1 MDASVF
7 AKMLSDP
14 GRLDLRKIGYKYGQE
29 NLQEFL
35 ALRKQYFYQ
44 ELPLHDFDGNSMV
57 YLDKAVQIPL
67 SAARVLLTPQ
77 QSTRLYG
84 TKALEDEIL
93 STFRIEQIDTSRESV
108 RRILSGQAPENE
120 EEHRICGMKQ
130 GLEFIADR
138 SHAITEENLFRLY
151 QMTIGD
157 FLPEEDR
164 LLPGH
169 WYRHD
174 GVTVIDGKTEHIGL
188 PWQKLPAY
196 MKELMAFAAEK
207 AAQNDLIKAAI
218 LHFGLAYLHPY
229 FDGNGRMAR
238 LLHLWYLVQQGYS
251 SALFVPMSRFVE
263 ESRSRYMT
271 IQTADQR
278 FVLDLLIPLPPGV
291 RTSFMSTKIRAG
303 ICATDTDSGTDFSYC
318 ILPSHATALETENST
333 YRGESFATHNTKHTL
348 RIMPQRPFYDPAGEA
363 AKAEQRKDAEKLYK
377 TNRRRQFLEQMDDTI
392 GGKFAGTRIFRRPG
406 TDLQAGGAEISF
418 YGKGVLVV
426 FATGVADH
434 GNLHLFQSAAG
445 QSQRY
450 RNIYI
455 FGESCDGLL
464 CIALKKTHSGAF
476 RKGSALQCRRSGES
490 PRRLFGR
497 QMNMM
502 QFAHGCG
509 P

>member
-7 AKMLSDP
+7 AKMLSGP
-14 GRLDLRKIGYKYGQE
+14 GQLDLKKMGYKYGQE

-44 ELPLHDFDGNSMV
+44 ELPLHDFDRNSMV

-84 TKALEDEIL
+84 TKAMEDEIL

-108 RRILSGQAPENE
+108 RRILSGQAPKDD

-138 SHAITEENLFRLY
+138 SHTITEENLFRLY

-196 MKELMAFAAEK
+196 MKELTAFAAEK
-207 AAQNDLIKAAI
+207 AAQNDLIKAAA
-218 LHFGLAYLHPY
+218 LHFALTYLHPY

-263 ESRSRYMT
+263 ESCARYYKAYT
-271 IQTADQR
+271 RVEQNQQISGVLDVTPFLVYFAESVYHRLGEDQPQPR
-278 FVLDLLIPLPPGV
+278 TLQAFEEALRQGKITEKERALWQFVLTAYG
-291 RTSFMSTKIRAG
+291 SEEFSTKRLEK
-303 ICATDTDSGTDFSYC
+303 DFGDAAY
-318 ILPSHATALETENST
+318 A
-333 YRGESFATHNTKHTL
+333 TL
-348 RIMPQRPFYDPAGEA
+348 RSFV
-363 AKAEQRKDAEKLYK
+363 L
-377 TNRRRQFLEQMDDTI
+377 
-392 GGKFAGTRIFRRPG
+392 KFER
-406 TDLQAGGAEISF
+406 L
-418 YGKGVLVV
+418 
-426 FATGVADH
+426 
-434 GNLHLFQSAAG
+434 
-445 QSQRY
+445 
-450 RNIYI
+450 
-455 FGESCDGLL
+455 GLL
-464 CIALKKTHSGAF
+464 TSVHY
-476 RKGSALQCRRSGES
+476 GSRVKYRIQDTE
-490 PRRLFGR
+490 
-497 QMNMM
+497 
-502 QFAHGCG
+502 
-509 P
+509 

>member
-7 AKMLSDP
+7 AQMLSGP
-14 GRLDLRKIGYKYGQE
+14 GQLDLKKMGYKYGQE

-44 ELPLHDFDGNSMV
+44 ELPLHDFDRNSMV

-77 QSTRLYG
+77 QSSRLYG
-84 TKALEDEIL
+84 TRAMEEEIL

-108 RRILSGQAPENE
+108 RRILSGQAPRDD
-120 EEHRICGMKQ
+120 EEHRIYGMKQ

-169 WYRHD
+169 WYRND

-196 MKELMAFAAEK
+196 MAELVAFAAEK
-207 AAQNDLIKAAI
+207 TAQNDLIKAAI

-263 ESRSRYMT
+263 EGCTRYYKAYT
-271 IQTADQR
+271 QVEQNQQISGVLDVTPFLVYFAESVYYRLGEDQPQPR
-278 FVLDLLIPLPPGV
+278 TLHAFEEALRQGKVTEKERALWQFVLTAYG
-291 RTSFMSTKIRAG
+291 SEEFSTKRLKKDFGDAAYATIR
-303 ICATDTDSGTDFSYC
+303 
-318 ILPSHATALETENST
+318 
-333 YRGESFATHNTKHTL
+333 SFVL
-348 RIMPQRPFYDPAGEA
+348 
-363 AKAEQRKDAEKLYK
+363 
-377 TNRRRQFLEQMDDTI
+377 
-392 GGKFAGTRIFRRPG
+392 KFER
-406 TDLQAGGAEISF
+406 L
-418 YGKGVLVV
+418 
-426 FATGVADH
+426 
-434 GNLHLFQSAAG
+434 
-445 QSQRY
+445 
-450 RNIYI
+450 
-455 FGESCDGLL
+455 GLL
-464 CIALKKTHSGAF
+464 TSVHYGNRVKYRIQDGK
-476 RKGSALQCRRSGES
+476 
-490 PRRLFGR
+490 
-497 QMNMM
+497 
-502 QFAHGCG
+502 
-509 P
+509 

>member
-7 AKMLSDP
+7 AKMLSGP
-14 GRLDLRKIGYKYGQE
+14 GQLDLKKMGYKYGQE

-44 ELPLHDFDGNSMV
+44 ELPLHDFDRNSMV

-84 TKALEDEIL
+84 TKAMEDEIL

-108 RRILSGQAPENE
+108 RRILSGQAPKDD

-138 SHAITEENLFRLY
+138 SHTITEENLFRLY

-196 MKELMAFAAEK
+196 MKELTAFAAEK
-207 AAQNDLIKAAI
+207 AAQNDLIKAAA
-218 LHFGLAYLHPY
+218 LHFALTYLHPY

-263 ESRSRYMT
+263 ESFARYYKAYT
-271 IQTADQR
+271 RVEQNQQISGVLDVTPFLVYFAESVYHRLGEDQPQPR
-278 FVLDLLIPLPPGV
+278 TLQAFEEALRQGKITEKERALWQFVLTAYG
-291 RTSFMSTKIRAG
+291 SEEFSTKRLEK
-303 ICATDTDSGTDFSYC
+303 DFGDAAY
-318 ILPSHATALETENST
+318 A
-333 YRGESFATHNTKHTL
+333 TL
-348 RIMPQRPFYDPAGEA
+348 RSFV
-363 AKAEQRKDAEKLYK
+363 L
-377 TNRRRQFLEQMDDTI
+377 
-392 GGKFAGTRIFRRPG
+392 KF
-406 TDLQAGGAEISF
+406 E
-418 YGKGVLVV
+418 
-426 FATGVADH
+426 
-434 GNLHLFQSAAG
+434 NL
-445 QSQRY
+445 
-450 RNIYI
+450 
-455 FGESCDGLL
+455 GLL
-464 CIALKKTHSGAF
+464 TSVHY
-476 RKGSALQCRRSGES
+476 GSRVKYRIQDTE
-490 PRRLFGR
+490 
-497 QMNMM
+497 
-502 QFAHGCG
+502 
-509 P
+509 